1 MRNYRQIC
9 DLLHLDFKKFK
20 LGLIYKIGVFLI
32 FSIFVS
38 LLINLSLGIICLLF
52 LIPILFD
59 HFNNL
64 EKKYRQYLNAKEI
77 AFYHMYQFLI
87 NMLANK
93 IILYNAL
100 KECLP
105 YIDETLNEDIQ
116 EWIVNIE
123 QDSSIQPFIQF
134 SNHFENASIHQMVLL
149 LYYAQENGNKIE
161 MLEEMNQTVF
171 RLQEDAVQI
180 GLNIQIKKLESF
192 SMIPLLL
199 SAIIIILFSLF
210 IFQTIGVEN
219 LV

>member
-1 MRNYRQIC
+1 
-9 DLLHLDFKKFK
+9 
-20 LGLIYKIGVFLI
+20 
-32 FSIFVS
+32 
-38 LLINLSLGIICLLF
+38 
-52 LIPILFD
+52 
-59 HFNNL
+59 
-64 EKKYRQYLNAKEI
+64 
-77 AFYHMYQFLI
+77 MYQFLI

-210 IFQTIGVEN
+210 NFSN
-219 LV
+219 DRS

>member
-59 HFNNL
+59 HFNSL

-180 GLNIQIKKLESF
+180 GLNIQIKKLENF

-199 SAIIIILFSLF
+199 SAIMIILFSLF

>member
-1 MRNYRQIC
+1 
-9 DLLHLDFKKFK
+9 
-20 LGLIYKIGVFLI
+20 
-32 FSIFVS
+32 
-38 LLINLSLGIICLLF
+38 
-52 LIPILFD
+52 
-59 HFNNL
+59 
-64 EKKYRQYLNAKEI
+64 
-77 AFYHMYQFLI
+77 
-87 NMLANK
+87 
-93 IILYNAL
+93 
-100 KECLP
+100 
-105 YIDETLNEDIQ
+105 
-116 EWIVNIE
+116 
-123 QDSSIQPFIQF
+123 
-134 SNHFENASIHQMVLL
+134 MVLL

>member
-9 DLLHLDFKKFK
+9 DFLHLDFKKFK

-59 HFNNL
+59 HFNSL
-64 EKKYRQYLNAKEI
+64 EKKYRQYLNTKEI
-77 AFYHMYQFLI
+77 ALYHMYQFLI